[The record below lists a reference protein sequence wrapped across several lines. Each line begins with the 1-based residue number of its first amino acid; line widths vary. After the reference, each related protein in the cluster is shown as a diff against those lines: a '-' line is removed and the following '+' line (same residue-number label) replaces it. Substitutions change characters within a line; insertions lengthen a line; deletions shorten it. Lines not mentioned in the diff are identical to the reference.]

1 MFLNI
6 KTKYLQDP
14 DNEIEIENVSDIK
27 VNCQYIFN
35 SLYSQFDPQKS
46 QNNFELKE
54 KENSENNLQQNYSTK
69 DSMNSVSTK
78 GSSNNS
84 SLTSLSKLSL
94 LNQEKTINNNSY
106 NNNIFTFKFNNK
118 EEYIKYNGDYLNDT
132 YTNLLQEERTLKV
145 KPIYGYMISQTDIN
159 IKMRAILVDWLI
171 EMHDKFNFK
180 PQTLFQTIWLIDT
193 YLSLKYIKRSDF
205 QLLGLGCMYISCKY
219 HEIFY
224 PILKDCVEITDGA
237 YTKEDLLRIE
247 KDILKTINYN
257 IQPPSQEDFYN
268 LIAKAFEFGEK
279 QIYLGKFFMENSLID
294 YNMIKYPPSVIAV
307 SCCYIVM
314 KFFKI
319 DNYKKLYSTRIIYD
333 KCPQKIIKDSAREL
347 CFLVKNLNNS
357 EFKSIKKKYSSEKYF
372 KVAEYC
378 NDGI

>member
-14 DNEIEIENVSDIK
+14 DNEIEIENIPDYK
-27 VNCQYIFN
+27 LNPYN
-35 SLYSQFDPQKS
+35 PQKS
-46 QNNFELKE
+46 QNNLEFKE
-54 KENSENNLQQNYSTK
+54 KENSENTLHQDYSTK
-69 DSMNSVSTK
+69 DSINSVSTK

-84 SLTSLSKLSL
+84 SLASLSRLTL
-94 LNQEKTINNNSY
+94 FNQEKSQNSNSFINNNCY
-106 NNNIFTFKFNNK
+106 KNNNIFTFKFNNK

-132 YTNLLQEERTLKV
+132 YTNLLKEERTLIV
-145 KPIYGYMISQTDIN
+145 KPIYGYMASQTDIN
-159 IKMRAILVDWLI
+159 IKMRAILVDWII

-224 PILKDCVEITDGA
+224 PVLKDFIEITDGA
-237 YTKEDLLRIE
+237 YKKEDLLRIE

-268 LIAKAFEFGEK
+268 LISKAFDFGEK
-279 QIYLGKFFMENSLID
+279 QIFLGKFFMENSLID

-319 DNYKKLYSTRIIYD
+319 ENYKKLYSTRIIYD
-333 KCPQKIIKDSAREL
+333 KCPQKIIKDAAREL

-357 EFKSIKKKYSSEKYF
+357 EFKAIKKKYSNEKYCN
-372 KVAEYC
+372 VAEYC
-378 NDGI
+378 NEEI

>member
-6 KTKYLQDP
+6 KTKYLKDP
-14 DNEIEIENVSDIK
+14 DNEIEIENIPDYK
-27 VNCQYIFN
+27 LNPYN
-35 SLYSQFDPQKS
+35 PQKS
-46 QNNFELKE
+46 QNNLEFKE
-54 KENSENNLQQNYSTK
+54 KENSENTLHQDYSTK
-69 DSMNSVSTK
+69 DSINSVSTK

-84 SLTSLSKLSL
+84 SLASLSRLTL
-94 LNQEKTINNNSY
+94 FNQEKSQNSNSFINNNCY
-106 NNNIFTFKFNNK
+106 KNNNIFTFKFNNK

-132 YTNLLQEERTLKV
+132 YTNLLKEERTLIV
-145 KPIYGYMISQTDIN
+145 KPIYGYMASQTDIN
-159 IKMRAILVDWLI
+159 IKMRAILVDWII

-224 PILKDCVEITDGA
+224 PVLKDFIEITDGA
-237 YTKEDLLRIE
+237 YKKEDLLRIE

-268 LIAKAFEFGEK
+268 LISKAFDFGEK
-279 QIYLGKFFMENSLID
+279 QIFLGKFFMENSLID

-319 DNYKKLYSTRIIYD
+319 ENYKKLYSTRIIYD
-333 KCPQKIIKDSAREL
+333 KCPQKIIKDAAREL

-357 EFKSIKKKYSSEKYF
+357 EFKAIKKKYSNEKYCN
-372 KVAEYC
+372 VAEYC
-378 NDGI
+378 NEEI

>member
-14 DNEIEIENVSDIK
+14 DNEIEIENIPDYK
-27 VNCQYIFN
+27 LNPYN
-35 SLYSQFDPQKS
+35 PQKS
-46 QNNFELKE
+46 QNNLEFKE
-54 KENSENNLQQNYSTK
+54 KENSENTLHQEYSTK
-69 DSMNSVSTK
+69 DSINSVSTK

-84 SLTSLSKLSL
+84 SLTSLSRLTL
-94 LNQEKTINNNSY
+94 FNQEKSQNSNSFINNNCY
-106 NNNIFTFKFNNK
+106 KNNNIFTFKFNNK

-132 YTNLLQEERTLKV
+132 YTNLLKEERTLIV
-145 KPIYGYMISQTDIN
+145 KPIYGYMASQTDIN
-159 IKMRAILVDWLI
+159 IKMRAILVDWII

-224 PILKDCVEITDGA
+224 PVLKDFIEITDGA
-237 YTKEDLLRIE
+237 YKKEDLLRIE

-268 LIAKAFEFGEK
+268 LISKAFDFGEK
-279 QIYLGKFFMENSLID
+279 QIFLGKFFMENSLID

-319 DNYKKLYSTRIIYD
+319 ENYKKLYSTRIIYD
-333 KCPQKIIKDSAREL
+333 KCPQKIIKDAAREL

-357 EFKSIKKKYSSEKYF
+357 EFKAIKKKYSNEKYCN
-372 KVAEYC
+372 VAEYC
-378 NDGI
+378 NEEI

>member
-14 DNEIEIENVSDIK
+14 DNEIEIENIPDYK
-27 VNCQYIFN
+27 LNPYN
-35 SLYSQFDPQKS
+35 PQKS
-46 QNNFELKE
+46 QNNLEFKE
-54 KENSENNLQQNYSTK
+54 KENSENTLHQDYSTK
-69 DSMNSVSTK
+69 DSINSVSTK

-84 SLTSLSKLSL
+84 SLASLSRLTLS
-94 LNQEKTINNNSY
+94 NQEKSQNSNSFINNNCY
-106 NNNIFTFKFNNK
+106 KNNNIFTFKFNNK

-132 YTNLLQEERTLKV
+132 YTNLLKEERTLIV
-145 KPIYGYMISQTDIN
+145 KPIYGYMASQTDIN
-159 IKMRAILVDWLI
+159 IKMRAILVDWII

-224 PILKDCVEITDGA
+224 PVLKDFIEITDGA
-237 YTKEDLLRIE
+237 YKKEDLLRIE

-268 LIAKAFEFGEK
+268 LISKAFDFGEK
-279 QIYLGKFFMENSLID
+279 QIFLGKFFMENSLID

-319 DNYKKLYSTRIIYD
+319 ENYKKLYSTRIIYD
-333 KCPQKIIKDSAREL
+333 KCPQKIIKDAAREL

-357 EFKSIKKKYSSEKYF
+357 EFKAIKKKYSNEKYCN
-372 KVAEYC
+372 VAEYC
-378 NDGI
+378 NEEI

>member
-14 DNEIEIENVSDIK
+14 DNEIEIENIPDYK
-27 VNCQYIFN
+27 LNPYN
-35 SLYSQFDPQKS
+35 PQKS
-46 QNNFELKE
+46 QNNLEFKE
-54 KENSENNLQQNYSTK
+54 KENSENTPHQDYSTK
-69 DSMNSVSTK
+69 DSINSVSTK

-84 SLTSLSKLSL
+84 SLASLSRLTL
-94 LNQEKTINNNSY
+94 FNQEKSQNSNSFINNNCY
-106 NNNIFTFKFNNK
+106 KNNNIFTFKFNNK

-132 YTNLLQEERTLKV
+132 YTNLLKEERTLIV
-145 KPIYGYMISQTDIN
+145 KPIYGYMASQTDIN
-159 IKMRAILVDWLI
+159 IKMRAILVDWII

-224 PILKDCVEITDGA
+224 PVLKDFIEITDGA
-237 YTKEDLLRIE
+237 YKKEDLLRIE

-268 LIAKAFEFGEK
+268 LISKAFDFGEK
-279 QIYLGKFFMENSLID
+279 QIFLGKFFMENSLID

-319 DNYKKLYSTRIIYD
+319 ENYKKLYSTRIIYD
-333 KCPQKIIKDSAREL
+333 KCPQKIIKDAAREL

-357 EFKSIKKKYSSEKYF
+357 EFKAIKKKYSNEKYCN
-372 KVAEYC
+372 VAEYC
-378 NDGI
+378 NEEI

>member
-14 DNEIEIENVSDIK
+14 DNEIEIENIPDYK
-27 VNCQYIFN
+27 LNPYN
-35 SLYSQFDPQKS
+35 PQKS
-46 QNNFELKE
+46 QNNLEFKE
-54 KENSENNLQQNYSTK
+54 KENSENTLHQDYSTK
-69 DSMNSVSTK
+69 DSINSVSTK

-84 SLTSLSKLSL
+84 SLASLSRLTL
-94 LNQEKTINNNSY
+94 FNQEKSQNSNSFINNNCY
-106 NNNIFTFKFNNK
+106 KNNNISTFKFNNK

-132 YTNLLQEERTLKV
+132 YTNLLKEERTLIV
-145 KPIYGYMISQTDIN
+145 KPIYGYMASQTDIN
-159 IKMRAILVDWLI
+159 IKMRAILVDWII

-224 PILKDCVEITDGA
+224 PVLKDFIEITDGA
-237 YTKEDLLRIE
+237 YKKEDLLRIE

-268 LIAKAFEFGEK
+268 LISKAFDFGEK
-279 QIYLGKFFMENSLID
+279 QIFLGKFFMENSLID

-319 DNYKKLYSTRIIYD
+319 ENYKKLYSTRIIYD
-333 KCPQKIIKDSAREL
+333 KCPQKIIKDAAREL

-357 EFKSIKKKYSSEKYF
+357 EFKAIKKKYSNEKYCN
-372 KVAEYC
+372 VAEYC
-378 NDGI
+378 NEEI

>member
-6 KTKYLQDP
+6 ETKYLQDP
-14 DNEIEIENVSDIK
+14 DNEIEIENIPDYK
-27 VNCQYIFN
+27 LNPYN
-35 SLYSQFDPQKS
+35 PQKS
-46 QNNFELKE
+46 QNNLEFKE
-54 KENSENNLQQNYSTK
+54 KENSENTLHQDYSTK
-69 DSMNSVSTK
+69 DSINSVSTK

-84 SLTSLSKLSL
+84 SLASLSRLTL
-94 LNQEKTINNNSY
+94 FNQEKSQNSNSFINNNCY
-106 NNNIFTFKFNNK
+106 KNNNIFTFKFNNK

-132 YTNLLQEERTLKV
+132 YTNLLKEERTLIV
-145 KPIYGYMISQTDIN
+145 KPIYGYMASQTDIN
-159 IKMRAILVDWLI
+159 IKMRAILVDWII

-224 PILKDCVEITDGA
+224 PVLKDFIEITDGA
-237 YTKEDLLRIE
+237 YKKEDLLRIE

-268 LIAKAFEFGEK
+268 LISKAFDFGEK
-279 QIYLGKFFMENSLID
+279 QIFLGKFFMENSLID

-319 DNYKKLYSTRIIYD
+319 ENYKKLYSTRIIYD
-333 KCPQKIIKDSAREL
+333 KCPQKIIKDAAREL

-357 EFKSIKKKYSSEKYF
+357 EFKAIKKKYSNEKYCN
-372 KVAEYC
+372 VAEYC
-378 NDGI
+378 NEEI

>member
-14 DNEIEIENVSDIK
+14 DNEIEIENIPDYK
-27 VNCQYIFN
+27 LNPYN
-35 SLYSQFDPQKS
+35 PQKS
-46 QNNFELKE
+46 QNNLEFKE
-54 KENSENNLQQNYSTK
+54 KENTENTLHQDYSTK
-69 DSMNSVSTK
+69 DSINSVSTK

-84 SLTSLSKLSL
+84 SLASLSRLTL
-94 LNQEKTINNNSY
+94 FNQEKSQNSNSFINNNCY
-106 NNNIFTFKFNNK
+106 KNNNIFTFKFNNK

-132 YTNLLQEERTLKV
+132 YTNLLKEERTLIV
-145 KPIYGYMISQTDIN
+145 KPIYGYMASQTDIN
-159 IKMRAILVDWLI
+159 IKMRAILVDWII

-224 PILKDCVEITDGA
+224 PVLKDFIEITDGA
-237 YTKEDLLRIE
+237 YKKEDLLRIE

-268 LIAKAFEFGEK
+268 LISKAFDFGEK
-279 QIYLGKFFMENSLID
+279 QIFLGKFFMENSLID

-319 DNYKKLYSTRIIYD
+319 ENYKKLYSTRIIYD
-333 KCPQKIIKDSAREL
+333 KCPQKIIKDAAREL

-357 EFKSIKKKYSSEKYF
+357 EFKAIKKKYSNEKYCN
-372 KVAEYC
+372 VAEYC
-378 NDGI
+378 NEEI

>member
-14 DNEIEIENVSDIK
+14 DNEIEIENIPDYK
-27 VNCQYIFN
+27 LNTYN
-35 SLYSQFDPQKS
+35 PQKS
-46 QNNFELKE
+46 QNNLEFKE
-54 KENSENNLQQNYSTK
+54 KENSENTLHQDYSTK
-69 DSMNSVSTK
+69 DSINSVSTK

-84 SLTSLSKLSL
+84 SLASLSRLTL
-94 LNQEKTINNNSY
+94 FNQEKSQNSNSFINNNCY
-106 NNNIFTFKFNNK
+106 KNNNIFTFKFNNK

-132 YTNLLQEERTLKV
+132 YTNLLKEERTLIV
-145 KPIYGYMISQTDIN
+145 KPIYGYMASQTDIN
-159 IKMRAILVDWLI
+159 IKMRAILVDWII

-224 PILKDCVEITDGA
+224 PVLKDFIEITDGA
-237 YTKEDLLRIE
+237 YKKEDLLRIE

-268 LIAKAFEFGEK
+268 LISKAFDFGEK
-279 QIYLGKFFMENSLID
+279 QIFLGKFFMENSLID

-319 DNYKKLYSTRIIYD
+319 ENYKKLYSTRIIYD
-333 KCPQKIIKDSAREL
+333 KCPQKIIKDAAREL

-357 EFKSIKKKYSSEKYF
+357 EFKAIKKKYSNEKYCN
-372 KVAEYC
+372 VAEYC
-378 NDGI
+378 NEEI

>member
-14 DNEIEIENVSDIK
+14 DNEIEIENIPDYK
-27 VNCQYIFN
+27 LNPYN
-35 SLYSQFDPQKS
+35 PQKS
-46 QNNFELKE
+46 QNNLEFKE
-54 KENSENNLQQNYSTK
+54 KENSENTLHQDYSTK
-69 DSMNSVSTK
+69 DSINSVSTK

-84 SLTSLSKLSL
+84 SLASLSRLTL
-94 LNQEKTINNNSY
+94 FNQEKSQNSNSFINNNCY
-106 NNNIFTFKFNNK
+106 KNNNIFTFKFNNK

-132 YTNLLQEERTLKV
+132 YTNLLKEERTLIV
-145 KPIYGYMISQTDIN
+145 KPIYGYMASQTDIN
-159 IKMRAILVDWLI
+159 IKMRAILVDWII

-224 PILKDCVEITDGA
+224 PVLKDFIEITDGA
-237 YTKEDLLRIE
+237 YKKEDLLRIE

-268 LIAKAFEFGEK
+268 LISKAFDFGEK
-279 QIYLGKFFMENSLID
+279 QIFLGKFFMENSLID

-319 DNYKKLYSTRIIYD
+319 ENYKKLYSTRIIYD
-333 KCPQKIIKDSAREL
+333 KCPQKIIKDAAREL

-357 EFKSIKKKYSSEKYF
+357 EFKAIKKKYSNEKYCN
-372 KVAEYC
+372 VAEYC
-378 NDGI
+378 NEDI

>member
-1 MFLNI
+1 LNI

-14 DNEIEIENVSDIK
+14 DNEIEIENIPDYK
-27 VNCQYIFN
+27 LNPYN
-35 SLYSQFDPQKS
+35 PQKS
-46 QNNFELKE
+46 QNNLEFKE
-54 KENSENNLQQNYSTK
+54 KENSENTLHQDYSTK
-69 DSMNSVSTK
+69 DSINSVSTK

-84 SLTSLSKLSL
+84 SLASLSRLTL
-94 LNQEKTINNNSY
+94 FNQEKSQNSNSFINNNCY
-106 NNNIFTFKFNNK
+106 KNNNIFTFKFNNK

-132 YTNLLQEERTLKV
+132 YTNLLKEERTLIV
-145 KPIYGYMISQTDIN
+145 KPIYGYMASQTDIN
-159 IKMRAILVDWLI
+159 IKMRAILVDWII

-224 PILKDCVEITDGA
+224 PVLKDFIEITDGA
-237 YTKEDLLRIE
+237 YKKEDLLRIE

-268 LIAKAFEFGEK
+268 LISKAFDFGEK
-279 QIYLGKFFMENSLID
+279 QIFLGKFFMENSLID

-319 DNYKKLYSTRIIYD
+319 ENYKKLYSTRIIYD
-333 KCPQKIIKDSAREL
+333 KCPQKIIKDAAREL

-357 EFKSIKKKYSSEKYF
+357 EFKAIKKKYSNEKYCN
-372 KVAEYC
+372 VAEYC
-378 NDGI
+378 NEEI

>member
-14 DNEIEIENVSDIK
+14 DNEIEIENIPDYK
-27 VNCQYIFN
+27 LNPYN
-35 SLYSQFDPQKS
+35 PQKS
-46 QNNFELKE
+46 QNNLEFKE
-54 KENSENNLQQNYSTK
+54 KENSENTLHQDYSTK
-69 DSMNSVSTK
+69 DSINSVSTK

-84 SLTSLSKLSL
+84 SLASLSRLTL
-94 LNQEKTINNNSY
+94 FNQEKSQNSNSFINNNCY
-106 NNNIFTFKFNNK
+106 KNNNIFTFKFNNK

-132 YTNLLQEERTLKV
+132 YTNLLKEERTLIV
-145 KPIYGYMISQTDIN
+145 KPIYGYMASQTDIN
-159 IKMRAILVDWLI
+159 IKMRAILVDWII

-224 PILKDCVEITDGA
+224 PVLKDFIEITDGA
-237 YTKEDLLRIE
+237 YKKEDLLRIE

-268 LIAKAFEFGEK
+268 LISKAFDFGEK
-279 QIYLGKFFMENSLID
+279 QIFLGKFFMENSLID

-319 DNYKKLYSTRIIYD
+319 ENYKKLYSTRIIYD
-333 KCPQKIIKDSAREL
+333 KCPQKIIKDAAREL

-357 EFKSIKKKYSSEKYF
+357 EFKAIKKKYSSEKYCN
-372 KVAEYC
+372 VAEYC
-378 NDGI
+378 NEEI

>member
-14 DNEIEIENVSDIK
+14 DNEIEIENIPDYK
-27 VNCQYIFN
+27 LNPYN
-35 SLYSQFDPQKS
+35 PQKS
-46 QNNFELKE
+46 QNNLEFKE
-54 KENSENNLQQNYSTK
+54 KENSENTLHQDYSTK
-69 DSMNSVSTK
+69 DSINSVSTK

-84 SLTSLSKLSL
+84 SLASLSRLTL
-94 LNQEKTINNNSY
+94 FNQEKSQNSNSFINNNCY
-106 NNNIFTFKFNNK
+106 KNNNIFTFKFNNK

-132 YTNLLQEERTLKV
+132 YANLLKEERTLIV
-145 KPIYGYMISQTDIN
+145 KPIYGYMASQTDIN
-159 IKMRAILVDWLI
+159 IKMRAILVDWII

-224 PILKDCVEITDGA
+224 PVLKDFIEITDGA
-237 YTKEDLLRIE
+237 YKKEDLLRIE

-268 LIAKAFEFGEK
+268 LISKAFDFGEK
-279 QIYLGKFFMENSLID
+279 QIFLGKFFMENSLID

-319 DNYKKLYSTRIIYD
+319 ENYKKLYSTRIIYD
-333 KCPQKIIKDSAREL
+333 KCPQKIIKDAAREL

-357 EFKSIKKKYSSEKYF
+357 EFKAIKKKYSNEKYCN
-372 KVAEYC
+372 VAEYC
-378 NDGI
+378 NEEI

>member
-14 DNEIEIENVSDIK
+14 DNEIEIENIPDYK
-27 VNCQYIFN
+27 LN
-35 SLYSQFDPQKS
+35 LYNPQKS
-46 QNNFELKE
+46 QNNLEFKE
-54 KENSENNLQQNYSTK
+54 KENSENTLHQDYSTK
-69 DSMNSVSTK
+69 DSINSVSTK

-84 SLTSLSKLSL
+84 SLASLSRLTL
-94 LNQEKTINNNSY
+94 FNQEKSQNSNSFINNNCY
-106 NNNIFTFKFNNK
+106 KNNNIFTFKFNNK

-132 YTNLLQEERTLKV
+132 YTNLLKEERTLIV
-145 KPIYGYMISQTDIN
+145 KPIYGYMASQTDIN
-159 IKMRAILVDWLI
+159 IKMRAILVDWII

-224 PILKDCVEITDGA
+224 PVLKDFIEITDGA
-237 YTKEDLLRIE
+237 YKKEDLLRIE

-268 LIAKAFEFGEK
+268 LISKAFDFGEK
-279 QIYLGKFFMENSLID
+279 QIFLGKFFMENSLID

-319 DNYKKLYSTRIIYD
+319 ENYKKLYSTRIIYD
-333 KCPQKIIKDSAREL
+333 KCPQKIIKDAAREL

-357 EFKSIKKKYSSEKYF
+357 EFKAIKKKYSNEKYCN
-372 KVAEYC
+372 VAEYC
-378 NDGI
+378 NEEI

>member
-14 DNEIEIENVSDIK
+14 DNEIEIENIPDYK
-27 VNCQYIFN
+27 LNPYN
-35 SLYSQFDPQKS
+35 PQKS
-46 QNNFELKE
+46 QNNLEFKE
-54 KENSENNLQQNYSTK
+54 KENSENTLHQDYSTK
-69 DSMNSVSTK
+69 DSINSVSTK

-84 SLTSLSKLSL
+84 SLASLSRLTL
-94 LNQEKTINNNSY
+94 FNQEKSQNSNSFINNNCY
-106 NNNIFTFKFNNK
+106 KNNNIFTFKFNNK

-132 YTNLLQEERTLKV
+132 YTNLLKEERTLIV
-145 KPIYGYMISQTDIN
+145 KPIYGYMASQTDIN
-159 IKMRAILVDWLI
+159 IKMRAILVDWII

-224 PILKDCVEITDGA
+224 PVLKDFIEITDGA
-237 YTKEDLLRIE
+237 YKKEDLLRIE

-268 LIAKAFEFGEK
+268 LISKAFDFGEK
-279 QIYLGKFFMENSLID
+279 QIFLGKFFMENSLID

-319 DNYKKLYSTRIIYD
+319 ENYKKLYSTRIIYD
-333 KCPQKIIKDSAREL
+333 KCPQKIIKDAAREL

-357 EFKSIKKKYSSEKYF
+357 EFKAIKKK
-372 KVAEYC
+372 
-378 NDGI
+378 

>member
-1 MFLNI
+1 
-6 KTKYLQDP
+6 
-14 DNEIEIENVSDIK
+14 
-27 VNCQYIFN
+27 
-35 SLYSQFDPQKS
+35 
-46 QNNFELKE
+46 
-54 KENSENNLQQNYSTK
+54 
-69 DSMNSVSTK
+69 MNSVSTK

-84 SLTSLSKLSL
+84 SLTSLSKLTL
-94 LNQEKTINNNSY
+94 LNQEKTINNNSSNTSNNFY
-106 NNNIFTFKFNNK
+106 TNNIFTFKFNNK
-118 EEYIKYNGDYLNDT
+118 EEYIKFNGDYLNDT

-145 KPIYGYMISQTDIN
+145 KPIYGYMSSQTDIN

-237 YTKEDLLRIE
+237 YTKDDLLRIE

-257 IQPPSQEDFYN
+257 IIPPSQEDFYN

-279 QIYLGKFFMENSLID
+279 EINLGKFFMENSLID

-319 DNYKKLYSTRIIYD
+319 ENYKKLYSTRIIYD
-333 KCPQKIIKDSAREL
+333 KCPQKIIKDAAREL

-357 EFKSIKKKYSSEKYF
+357 EFKAIKKKYSDEKYC

>member
-14 DNEIEIENVSDIK
+14 DNEIEIENIPDYK
-27 VNCQYIFN
+27 LNPYN
-35 SLYSQFDPQKS
+35 PQKS
-46 QNNFELKE
+46 QNNLEFKE
-54 KENSENNLQQNYSTK
+54 KENSENTLHQDYSTK
-69 DSMNSVSTK
+69 DSINSVSTK

-84 SLTSLSKLSL
+84 SLASLSRLTL
-94 LNQEKTINNNSY
+94 FNQEKSQNSNSFINNNSY
-106 NNNIFTFKFNNK
+106 KNNNIFTFKFNNK

-132 YTNLLQEERTLKV
+132 YTNLLKEERTLIV
-145 KPIYGYMISQTDIN
+145 KPIYGYMASQTDIN
-159 IKMRAILVDWLI
+159 IKMRAILVDWII

-224 PILKDCVEITDGA
+224 PVLKDFIEITDGA
-237 YTKEDLLRIE
+237 YKKEDLLRIE

-268 LIAKAFEFGEK
+268 LISKAFDFGEK
-279 QIYLGKFFMENSLID
+279 QIFLGKFFMENSLID

-319 DNYKKLYSTRIIYD
+319 ENYKKLYSTRIIYD
-333 KCPQKIIKDSAREL
+333 KCPQKIIKDAAREL

-357 EFKSIKKKYSSEKYF
+357 EFKAIKKKYSNEKYCN
-372 KVAEYC
+372 VAEYC
-378 NDGI
+378 NEEI

>member
-14 DNEIEIENVSDIK
+14 DNEIEIENIPDYK
-27 VNCQYIFN
+27 LNPYN
-35 SLYSQFDPQKS
+35 PQKS
-46 QNNFELKE
+46 QNNLEFKD
-54 KENSENNLQQNYSTK
+54 SENILHQDYSTK
-69 DSMNSVSTK
+69 DSINSVSTK

-84 SLTSLSKLSL
+84 SLTSLSRLTL
-94 LNQEKTINNNSY
+94 FNQEKSQNSNSFINNNCY
-106 NNNIFTFKFNNK
+106 KNNNIFTFKFNNK

-132 YTNLLQEERTLKV
+132 YANLLKEERTLIV
-145 KPIYGYMISQTDIN
+145 KPIYGYMASQTDIN
-159 IKMRAILVDWLI
+159 IKMRAILVDWII

-224 PILKDCVEITDGA
+224 PVLKDFIEITDGA
-237 YTKEDLLRIE
+237 YKKEDLLRIE

-268 LIAKAFEFGEK
+268 LISKAFDFGEK
-279 QIYLGKFFMENSLID
+279 QIFLGKFFMENSLID

-319 DNYKKLYSTRIIYD
+319 ENYKKLYSTRIIYD
-333 KCPQKIIKDSAREL
+333 KCPQKIIKDAAREL

-357 EFKSIKKKYSSEKYF
+357 EFKAIKKKYSSEKYCN
-372 KVAEYC
+372 VAEYC
-378 NDGI
+378 NEEI

>member
-14 DNEIEIENVSDIK
+14 DNEIEIENIPDYK
-27 VNCQYIFN
+27 LKPYN
-35 SLYSQFDPQKS
+35 PQKS
-46 QNNFELKE
+46 QNNLEFKE
-54 KENSENNLQQNYSTK
+54 KENSENTLHQDYSTK
-69 DSMNSVSTK
+69 DSINSVSTK

-84 SLTSLSKLSL
+84 SLASLSRLTL
-94 LNQEKTINNNSY
+94 FNQEKSQNSNSFINNNCY
-106 NNNIFTFKFNNK
+106 KNNNIFTFKFNNK

-132 YTNLLQEERTLKV
+132 YTNLLKEERTLIV
-145 KPIYGYMISQTDIN
+145 KPIYGYMASQTDIN
-159 IKMRAILVDWLI
+159 IKMRAILVDWII

-224 PILKDCVEITDGA
+224 PVLKDFIEITDGA
-237 YTKEDLLRIE
+237 YKKEDLLRIE

-268 LIAKAFEFGEK
+268 LISKAFDFGEK
-279 QIYLGKFFMENSLID
+279 QIFLGKFFMENSLID

-319 DNYKKLYSTRIIYD
+319 ENYKKLYSTRIIYD
-333 KCPQKIIKDSAREL
+333 KCPQKIIKDAAREL

-357 EFKSIKKKYSSEKYF
+357 EFKAIKKKYSNEKYCN
-372 KVAEYC
+372 VAEYC
-378 NDGI
+378 NEEI

>member
-1 MFLNI
+1 MANITKMFLNI

-14 DNEIEIENVSDIK
+14 DNEIEIENP
-27 VNCQYIFN
+27 Y
-35 SLYSQFDPQKS
+35 
-46 QNNFELKE
+46 
-54 KENSENNLQQNYSTK
+54 NNLNKEENINMKIDVQENIENKSSIINQATSTK

-84 SLTSLSKLSL
+84 SLTSLS
-94 LNQEKTINNNSY
+94 NSY
-106 NNNIFTFKFNNK
+106 NNSSNNIFTFKFNNK
-118 EEYIKYNGDYLNDT
+118 EEYIKYNGDYINES
-132 YTNLLQEERTLKV
+132 YSNLLQEEKTLKV
-145 KPIYGYMISQTDIN
+145 KPIYGYMSSQSDIN

-193 YLSLKYIKRSDF
+193 YLSMKYIKRSDF
-205 QLLGLGCMYISCKY
+205 QLLGLGCM
-219 HEIFY
+219 

-237 YTKEDLLRIE
+237 YTKDDLLRIE

-257 IQPPSQEDFYN
+257 VLPPSKEDFYN
-268 LIAKAFEFGEK
+268 IIAKSFEFGEK
-279 QIYLGKFFMENSLID
+279 QYYLGKFFMENSLID
-294 YNMIKYPPSVIAV
+294 YNMIKYPSSVIAV
-307 SCCYIVM
+307 ACSYIVM

-333 KCPQKIIKDSAREL
+333 KCPQKIIKDAAREL

-357 EFKSIKKKYSSEKYF
+357 EFKAIKKKYSSDKFYN
-372 KVAEYC
+372 VAQYC
-378 NDGI
+378 DDEI

>member
-14 DNEIEIENVSDIK
+14 DNEIEIENIPDYK
-27 VNCQYIFN
+27 LNPYN
-35 SLYSQFDPQKS
+35 PQKS
-46 QNNFELKE
+46 QNNLEFKE
-54 KENSENNLQQNYSTK
+54 KENSENTLHQDYSTK
-69 DSMNSVSTK
+69 DSINSVSTK

-84 SLTSLSKLSL
+84 SLASLSRLTL
-94 LNQEKTINNNSY
+94 FNQEKSQNSNSFINNNCY
-106 NNNIFTFKFNNK
+106 KNNNIFTFKFNNK

-132 YTNLLQEERTLKV
+132 YTNLLKEERTLIV
-145 KPIYGYMISQTDIN
+145 KPIYGYMASQTDIN
-159 IKMRAILVDWLI
+159 IKMRAILVDWII

-224 PILKDCVEITDGA
+224 PVLKDFIEITDGA
-237 YTKEDLLRIE
+237 YKKEDLLRIE

-268 LIAKAFEFGEK
+268 LISKAFDFGEK
-279 QIYLGKFFMENSLID
+279 QIFLGKFFMENSLID

-319 DNYKKLYSTRIIYD
+319 ENYKKLYSTRIIYD
-333 KCPQKIIKDSAREL
+333 KCPQKVIKDAAREL

-357 EFKSIKKKYSSEKYF
+357 EFKAIKKKYSNEKYCN
-372 KVAEYC
+372 VAEYC
-378 NDGI
+378 NEEI

>member
-14 DNEIEIENVSDIK
+14 DNEIEIENIPDYK
-27 VNCQYIFN
+27 LNPYN
-35 SLYSQFDPQKS
+35 PQKS
-46 QNNFELKE
+46 QNNLEFKE
-54 KENSENNLQQNYSTK
+54 KENSENTLHQDYSTK
-69 DSMNSVSTK
+69 DSINSVSTK

-84 SLTSLSKLSL
+84 SLASLSRLTL
-94 LNQEKTINNNSY
+94 FNQEKSQNSNSFINNNCY
-106 NNNIFTFKFNNK
+106 KNNNIFTFKFNNK

-132 YTNLLQEERTLKV
+132 YTNLLKEERTLIV
-145 KPIYGYMISQTDIN
+145 KPIYGYMASQTDIN
-159 IKMRAILVDWLI
+159 IKMRAILVDWII

-224 PILKDCVEITDGA
+224 PVLKDFIEITDGA
-237 YTKEDLLRIE
+237 YKKEDLLRIE

-268 LIAKAFEFGEK
+268 LISKAFDFGEK

-319 DNYKKLYSTRIIYD
+319 ENYKKLYSTRIIYD
-333 KCPQKIIKDSAREL
+333 KCPQKIIKDAAREL

-357 EFKSIKKKYSSEKYF
+357 EFKAIKKKYSNEKYCN
-372 KVAEYC
+372 VAEYC
-378 NDGI
+378 NEEI

>member
-14 DNEIEIENVSDIK
+14 DNEIEIENIPDYK
-27 VNCQYIFN
+27 LNPYN
-35 SLYSQFDPQKS
+35 PQKS
-46 QNNFELKE
+46 QNNLEFKE
-54 KENSENNLQQNYSTK
+54 KENSENTLHQDYSTK
-69 DSMNSVSTK
+69 DSINSVSTK

-84 SLTSLSKLSL
+84 SLASLSRLTL
-94 LNQEKTINNNSY
+94 FNQEKSQNSNSFINNNCY
-106 NNNIFTFKFNNK
+106 KNNNIFTFKFNNK

-132 YTNLLQEERTLKV
+132 YTNLLKEERTLIV
-145 KPIYGYMISQTDIN
+145 KPIYGYMASQTDIN
-159 IKMRAILVDWLI
+159 IKMRAILVDWII

-224 PILKDCVEITDGA
+224 PVLKDFIEITDGA
-237 YTKEDLLRIE
+237 YKKEDLLRIE

-268 LIAKAFEFGEK
+268 LISKAFDFGEK
-279 QIYLGKFFMENSLID
+279 QIFLGKFFMENSLID

-319 DNYKKLYSTRIIYD
+319 ENYKKLYSTRIIYD
-333 KCPQKIIKDSAREL
+333 KCPQKIIKDAAREL

-357 EFKSIKKKYSSEKYF
+357 EFKAIKKIYSNIKYCN
-372 KVAEYC
+372 VAEYC
-378 NDGI
+378 NEEI